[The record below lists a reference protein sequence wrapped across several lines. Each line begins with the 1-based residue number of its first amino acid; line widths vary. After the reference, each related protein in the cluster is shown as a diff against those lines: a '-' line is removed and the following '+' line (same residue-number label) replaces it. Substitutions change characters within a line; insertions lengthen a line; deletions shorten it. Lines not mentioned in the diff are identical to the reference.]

1 METNYIQLVDT
12 LLKDIPQRSREVIE
26 RRFGLKPGTERETL
40 EKIGH
45 DFGITRERVRQIQE
59 KAIKHIKESKKDML
73 VKPFEN
79 FTESLGNYGG
89 LRREDLLLEELG
101 KNDQQNHV
109 FFLLSLGDQF
119 KRFSESNEFHPL
131 WATDAKIFDSA
142 KQSLSKFVKFLKT
155 KGKLVNLADYASKED
170 MPNGFDSWV
179 GASRMIANN
188 SENLYGLST
197 WPEVNPKNIKDK
209 AYLILKKA
217 NKPLHFSE
225 IYASINNEGSIKNVL
240 LQSVHNEL
248 IRNSE
253 FILIGRGIYALRE
266 WGYKKGWVK
275 DILVESL
282 KNSKKSLAKED
293 LIKEVLKQRQVKE
306 STILLNLSDK
316 KYFQRDNQGNYTLK
330 C

>member
-1 METNYIQLVDT
+1 METNYIQLVDA
-12 LLKDIPQRSREVIE
+12 LLKDLPQRSKEVIE
-26 RRFGLKPGTERETL
+26 RRFGLKAGTQRETL
-40 EKIGH
+40 EKVGH

-59 KAIKHIKESKKDML
+59 KAIKHIKENRKDML
-73 VKPFEN
+73 AKPFEN
-79 FTESLGNYGG
+79 FALALNNYGG
-89 LRREDLLLEELG
+89 LRREDLLLEEVG
-101 KNDQQNHV
+101 KNNQENHV

-131 WATDAKIFDSA
+131 WTTDVKSFDSA
-142 KQSLSKFVKFLKT
+142 KQQLVKFVKFLKT
-155 KGKLVNLADYASKED
+155 KGKLIDINEYSSKESV
-170 MPNGFDSWV
+170 PQGFQSWI
-179 GASRMIANN
+179 GASRVVACN
-188 SENLYGLST
+188 SDNLYGLAA

-209 AYLILKKA
+209 AFLILKKS

-225 IYASINNEGSIKNVL
+225 IYSSINNEGSIKNVL

-248 IRNSE
+248 IRNPE

-282 KNSKKSLAKED
+282 KSSKKGLTKDD
-293 LIKEVLKQRQVKE
+293 LVKEVLKQRQVKE